1 MAGEFWRPAEMGAF
15 SSLLSFAWL
24 GYLVARHVDSGSDF
38 LLAAS
43 LLSLSIGATTLTL
56 QLVLLAWFSPKLL
69 GQIRDLF
76 GSGGAVA
83 VSAACLAT
91 AAEALGHW
99 QAAPLFG
106 SAALAGATSALA
118 RSAVAAGG
126 GRISTVL
133 LTMFACSLGTLCWMV
148 WPLVLTGWLG
158 S

>member
-1 MAGEFWRPAEMGAF
+1 MGAF

-24 GYLVARHVDSGSDF
+24 GYLVARHVDPGWDF

-56 QLVLLAWFSPKLL
+56 QLLLLAWFSPKLL
-69 GQIRDLF
+69 GQIKHLLAS
-76 GSGGAVA
+76 SGGAVA
-83 VSAACLAT
+83 LSAACLAT

-118 RSAVAAGG
+118 RSAVAAGA
-126 GRISTVL
+126 GRISTGL

-148 WPLVLTGWLG
+148 WPLVLTGWLA